1 MPEPAGIQSFISLIF
16 NRISADGFSCP
27 AARPTVCFNTWV
39 SISMNALAAI
49 PREERQKGDKS
60 SMERNN
66 KSLLVVEDDHDLRYV
81 LSVRLISAG
90 YKVFAA
96 ANGLE
101 ALEQM
106 EKHSIDAV
114 LTDYRMPKM
123 DGFEFLSVSRAKWP
137 GTPVVVYSGER
148 DDIAHEAID
157 RDAFAWVRKGNDF
170 TMLLEILDTA
180 VQQSVHA

>member
-1 MPEPAGIQSFISLIF
+1 
-16 NRISADGFSCP
+16 
-27 AARPTVCFNTWV
+27 
-39 SISMNALAAI
+39 
-49 PREERQKGDKS
+49 
-60 SMERNN
+60 MERKN
-66 KSLLVVEDDHDLRYV
+66 KGLLVVEDDHDLRYL
-81 LSVRLISAG
+81 LSVKLVSAG
-90 YKVFAA
+90 YMVYGA

-114 LTDYRMPKM
+114 LTDYHMPKM

-137 GTPVVVYSGER
+137 GIPVVVYSGEQ
-148 DDIAHEAID
+148 DGMAHEAID

-170 TMLLEILDTA
+170 AILMEILASA